1 MSDKVSLKK
10 YYYYSR
16 TAKRDTPVNVY
27 LPANYDANKKYPV
40 LYILHG
46 YWDTEDW
53 MTQPDVGLESSLSA
67 MPVTGIAKEMIV
79 VIPYI
84 YCSDKWEK
92 CNGMNIEN
100 SLCYD
105 NFINDMFLDLI
116 PFIEE
121 NFSVA
126 EGRENR
132 AITGFSM
139 GGRESLYIG
148 IKKADYFGY
157 VGACAP
163 APGLLPGKDLV
174 AHPGQF
180 KDESEL
186 VFDPKPY
193 VLMISAGETD
203 GVVGGFPDMYKNI
216 LNKNGQN
223 CIWHFIKDGYH
234 NPTSVR
240 PHLYEFMKAIFK
252 VE

>member
-1 MSDKVSLKK
+1 MENKVTLKK
-10 YYYYSR
+10 HYYYSQ

-27 LPANYDANKKYPV
+27 LPASYDGEKEYPV

-53 MTQPDVGLESSLSA
+53 MTQPDVGLEEALNA
-67 MPVTGIAKEMIV
+67 MPLTGIAKEMIV

-84 YCSDKWEK
+84 FCSDKLEK
-92 CNGMNIEN
+92 CTGMNIEN

-105 NFINDMFLDLI
+105 RFAIDMFLDLI
-116 PFIEE
+116 PFIEK
-121 NFSVA
+121 NFKIKK
-126 EGRENR
+126 GRENT
-132 AITGFSM
+132 AVTGFSM
-139 GGRESLYIG
+139 GARESLYIG
-148 IKKADYFGY
+148 ITHADYFGY

-180 KDESEL
+180 KTEAEM

-203 GVVGGFPDMYKNI
+203 GVVGGFPDRYKNI
-216 LNKNGQN
+216 FIENGFD
-223 CIWHFIKDGYH
+223 CKWHFIKGGYH

-240 PHLYEFMKAIFK
+240 PHLYEFMKEIFK
-252 VE
+252 V